1 MVITAVLM
9 EENPGSKL
17 ADVARLMR
25 RSFDARARSIG
36 VTRPQWQ
43 VLSQLRR
50 HEGINQGK
58 LADLLEVEPI
68 TVCRMV
74 DRLQDADLVER
85 RTDPADRRSWR
96 LFLTIKAHE
105 LLGQLRPLADELLD
119 EAFEGIELAERS
131 QLLATLDRMRLNLT
145 RRPPEPMVSHG

>member
-1 MVITAVLM
+1 MD
-9 EENPGSKL
+9 ENPGSRL

-25 RSFDARARSIG
+25 RSFDARARGIG

-43 VLSQLRR
+43 VLSALRR
-50 HEGINQGK
+50 HEGVNQGK
-58 LADLLEVEPI
+58 LADLLDVEPI

-74 DRLQDADLVER
+74 DRLQEADLVER

-96 LFLTIKAHE
+96 LYLTAKAHD
-105 LLGQLRPLADELLD
+105 LLGHLRPLAEEMIE
-119 EAFEGIELAERS
+119 EAFDGVDQNDRVRLM
-131 QLLATLDRMRLNLT
+131 ATLDRIHQNLS

>member
-1 MVITAVLM
+1 M

-25 RSFDARARSIG
+25 RAFDARARSIG

-43 VLSQLRR
+43 VLSALRR
-50 HEGINQGK
+50 HEGVNQGK
-58 LADLLEVEPI
+58 LADLLDVEPI

-74 DRLQDADLVER
+74 DRLQEADLVER

-96 LFLTIKAHE
+96 LYLTAKAHE
-105 LLGQLRPLADELLD
+105 LLDQLRPLADELL
-119 EAFEGIELAERS
+119 EQAFEGVDAAER
-131 QLLATLDRMRLNLT
+131 LRLAATLDRLRLNLT
-145 RRPPEPMVSHG
+145 RRVPESMVSHG

>member
-1 MVITAVLM
+1 MD
-9 EENPGSKL
+9 ENPGSML

-43 VLSQLRR
+43 VLSLLRR

-74 DRLQDADLVER
+74 DRLQEADLVER

-96 LFLTIKAHE
+96 LFLTKKAQE
-105 LLGQLRPLADELLD
+105 LLGQLKPLADELL
-119 EAFEGIELAERS
+119 EQAFEGVEATERVR
-131 QLLATLDRMRLNLT
+131 LLATLDRMRLNLT
-145 RRPPEPMVSHG
+145 RRPPESMVSHG